1 MRLLHFI
8 LSHSIFIA
16 FCAVAMCFQTTTIL
30 HLQND
35 MWLLGFVFFATLSSY
50 NAYWL
55 FSNKIFGSVFYQQMF
70 FKKERLKILLIAIY
84 ITGLFICYYHSALSI
99 NLIWPAVILNIL
111 YIVPLL
117 PIKALRFTRRIGFF
131 KTTLLSFTWMYV
143 TGFLPLQKSFFLVT
157 DFETVLLINRFLFM
171 LLLCVVFDN
180 RDVAVDKIK
189 GLHNIVT
196 DIKPAAVKLFV
207 LLLFI
212 LLVGSVFLLQY
223 LGLDLLQTFAL
234 IISAIAAGYFFY
246 LSLQKKRSYFFYYFF
261 VDGLMLFS
269 ALATYVAGI

>member
-16 FCAVAMCFQTTTIL
+16 FCAVAMCLQTTTVL
-30 HLQND
+30 NLQND
-35 MWLLGFVFFATLSSY
+35 RWLLGFVFFATLSSY

-55 FSNKIFGSVFYQQMF
+55 FSNKIFGSVFYQQIF

-84 ITGLFICYYHSALSI
+84 ITGLFICYYHSSLSI
-99 NLIWPAVILNIL
+99 NLVWPAVILNLL

-117 PIKALRFTRRIGFF
+117 PIRALRFTRRIGFL
-131 KTTLLSFTWMYV
+131 KTVLLSVTWMYV
-143 TGFLPLQKSFFLVT
+143 TGFLPLQKSFFLIT
-157 DFETVLLINRFLFM
+157 DFETVLLVNRFLFM

-223 LGLDLLQTFAL
+223 LGLDLLQAFAL
-234 IISAIAAGYFFY
+234 IISAIAAG
-246 LSLQKKRSYFFYYFF
+246 YFFYYFF

>member
-16 FCAVAMCFQTTTIL
+16 FCAVAMCLQTTTVL
-30 HLQND
+30 NLQND
-35 MWLLGFVFFATLSSY
+35 RWLLGFVFFATLSSY

-55 FSNKIFGSVFYQQMF
+55 FSNKIFGSVFYQQIF

-84 ITGLFICYYHSALSI
+84 ITGLFICYYHSSLSI
-99 NLIWPAVILNIL
+99 NLVWPAVILNLL

-117 PIKALRFTRRIGFF
+117 PIKALRFTRRIGFL
-131 KTTLLSFTWMYV
+131 KTILLSVTWMYV
-143 TGFLPLQKSFFLVT
+143 TGFLPLQKSFFLIT
-157 DFETVLLINRFLFM
+157 DFETVLLVNRFLFM

-223 LGLDLLQTFAL
+223 LGLDLLQAFAL

-246 LSLQKKRSYFFYYFF
+246 LSLQKRGYFFYYFF